1 MIETLS
7 SPAIRAAIVLGAMLL
22 AYYKGRRMVLWGLLA
37 FLFGPLALVILAL
50 RSQLERKTYPWLEAY
65 QRKVASRGI
74 EKKFEDLGTTEDFLK
89 EIEND
94 KKDEK

>member
-1 MIETLS
+1 MIETLT
-7 SPAIRAAIVLGAMLL
+7 SPAIRAVIVLGAMLL

-37 FLFGPLALVILAL
+37 FLFGPLAIVILAF
-50 RSQLERKTYPWLEAY
+50 RRTLERKTYPWIESY

>member
-1 MIETLS
+1 MIEILAT
-7 SPAIRAAIVLGAMLL
+7 PPIRVLVVLLVMLL
-22 AYYKGRRMVLWGLLA
+22 AYYKGRRLVLWGVLA
-37 FLFGPLALVILAL
+37 FLFGPLALVILAC

-74 EKKFEDLGTTEDFLK
+74 EKKFEDLGTTEDFLR
-89 EIEND
+89 EIDND

>member
-7 SPAIRAAIVLGAMLL
+7 SPAIRVLLVLGAMLL

-37 FLFGPLALVILAL
+37 FLIGPLAIIVLAF
-50 RSQLERKTYPWLEAY
+50 RRTLERKTYPWLQAY
-65 QRKVASRGI
+65 QRKVESRGI

-94 KKDEK
+94 KKDER

>member
-7 SPAIRAAIVLGAMLL
+7 SPAIRALLVLGAMLL
-22 AYYKGRRMVLWGLLA
+22 AYYKGRRMVLWGLLTFLIGPVAIIVLA
-37 FLFGPLALVILAL
+37 F
-50 RSQLERKTYPWLEAY
+50 RRTLERKTYPWLEAY

-74 EKKFEDLGTTEDFLK
+74 EKKFEDLGTTEDFLR
-89 EIEND
+89 EIDND

>member
-7 SPAIRAAIVLGAMLL
+7 SPAIRALLVLGAMRL
-22 AYYKGRRMVLWGLLA
+22 AYYKGRRMVLWGVLA
-37 FLFGPLALVILAL
+37 FLFGPLALVILAF
-50 RSQLERKTYPWLEAY
+50 RSQLERETYPWLEAY

>member
-7 SPAIRAAIVLGAMLL
+7 SPAIRALLVLGAMLL
-22 AYYKGRRMVLWGLLA
+22 AYYKGRRMVLWGVLA
-37 FLFGPLALVILAL
+37 FLFGPLALVILAF

-89 EIEND
+89 EIENN